1 MQTFEEN
8 EIHFELAPVQKNV
21 HSSSTPQFLG
31 TILTDFLPGFFFFI
45 YNLMLFIKK
54 KRIFGNVSI
63 RETQKISAKNT
74 Q

>member
-31 TILTDFLPGFFFFI
+31 TILTDFLPGLFFFYI
-45 YNLMLFIKK
+45 
-54 KRIFGNVSI
+54 
-63 RETQKISAKNT
+63 
-74 Q
+74 